1 MDSNDFDVDAFL
13 ERPLTARLASVGP
26 HGPAVRAIWYL
37 WEHGSFWWLTGP
49 WSALAAQLDKD
60 PRVAL
65 IVDVC
70 DLAGGDVKQVLA
82 RGRAALHPYNANRA
96 RRKRGGRHRRSQPS
110 GVELDHAS
118 QGVLGVTRGIGA
130 EAETGGCR
138 GIPPVRNSGAHRRV
152 ATAHRRV
159 APTRRHAT

>member
-82 RGRAALHPYNANRA
+82 RGRAALHPYDANRA
-96 RRKRGGRHRRSQPS
+96 RRKLARYLGDDQSTWDRSRFNPEEPPRPGTQF
-110 GVELDHAS
+110 VELQPERLTAKDLSYRPSPSAPRAS
-118 QGVLGVTRGIGA
+118 
-130 EAETGGCR
+130 
-138 GIPPVRNSGAHRRV
+138 
-152 ATAHRRV
+152 
-159 APTRRHAT
+159 